1 MVERDAGAL
10 SCTVKYKTEDKCKH
24 DEFLAIYVK
33 CARVT
38 LLLFL
43 YLPTKCCAFSGVRV
57 AHSLVFC
64 AVLCT

>member
-38 LLLFL
+38 LLA
-43 YLPTKCCAFSGVRV
+43 Y
-57 AHSLVFC
+57 
-64 AVLCT
+64 